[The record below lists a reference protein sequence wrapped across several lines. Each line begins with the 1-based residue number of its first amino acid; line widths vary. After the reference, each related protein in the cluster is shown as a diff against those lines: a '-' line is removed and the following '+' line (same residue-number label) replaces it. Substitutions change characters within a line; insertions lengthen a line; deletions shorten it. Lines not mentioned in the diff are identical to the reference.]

1 MVSAVLRSS
10 IVVVPACSAVAGVA
24 VPMGVLVG
32 YAYGNVVWGCVTG
45 VGLTAAI
52 AVAAVGIRW

>member
-1 MVSAVLRSS
+1 MVRRSAVL
-10 IVVVPACSAVAGVA
+10 VPVCSAVAGVA

-32 YAYGNVVWGCVTG
+32 SAYSSLVWACVTG

-52 AVAAVGIRW
+52 AVAVAGIRW

>member
-1 MVSAVLRSS
+1 MLRSS